1 MHTNH
6 YYFENTANYKINL
19 RRQSPPQPK
28 AQSDGLKTGEE
39 GYSGEGSKKPKAE
52 PEVMV

>member
-28 AQSDGLKTGEE
+28 EQSDELKIGGGE
-39 GYSGEGSKKPKAE
+39 GGEGSKKPKAE